1 MLTHP
6 NVSYLMRSIHP
17 RRVLTF
23 LAFALLLPVGL
34 TAASLEDFPPFSKK
48 EYTPAGLG
56 PKEPDPEVNFPGSAT
71 ARKLTKGSAVVS
83 ILVNAEGQAE
93 EMLVVKCTDHVFGT
107 ALLEAAK
114 TLKFA
119 PARFKGSPVP
129 ARFNLAYS
137 FAPTGKMMTLN
148 ALQAAS
154 NISAGAPQMVY
165 GAVAENV
172 LDRPLEF
179 THAAMPPLPAG
190 HVDAGAKPVML
201 FVTFYVDAEGTVRAP
216 NVESAPAPELIAP
229 MIETVRH
236 WTFKPPMVKGMP
248 VLVFTGR
255 AVGFGPAAQ

>member
-1 MLTHP
+1 M
-6 NVSYLMRSIHP
+6 SFFHP
-17 RRVLTF
+17 RHTLSVL
-23 LAFALLLPVGL
+23 AIAWLLPVGL
-34 TAASLEDFPPFSKK
+34 PAANLADFPPFAKK

-56 PKEPDPEVNFPGSAT
+56 PKEPDPEINFPGSAT

-83 ILVNAEGQAE
+83 VLVNAGGQPE
-93 EMLVVKCTDHVFGT
+93 DMLVVKCTDPVFGT
-107 ALLEAAK
+107 ALLEEAK

-129 ARFNLAYS
+129 ARFNFAYN
-137 FAPTGKMMTLN
+137 FAPTGKTITVN
-148 ALQAAS
+148 ALEAAG
-154 NISAGAPQMVY
+154 NLSAGAAPTAY
-165 GAVAENV
+165 AAVAEGR

-190 HVDAGAKPVML
+190 YVAVGAKPVML

-236 WTFKPPMVKGMP
+236 WTFKPPLLKGMP
-248 VLVFTGR
+248 VLVFAGR
-255 AVGFGPAAQ
+255 AVGFGPAVQ